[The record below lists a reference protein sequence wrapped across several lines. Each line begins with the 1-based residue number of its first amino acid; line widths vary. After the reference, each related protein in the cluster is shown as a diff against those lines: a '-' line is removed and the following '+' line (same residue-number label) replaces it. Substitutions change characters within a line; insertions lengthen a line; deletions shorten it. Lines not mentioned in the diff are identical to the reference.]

1 MKKNLQ
7 LIIQHRF
14 GVCVG
19 IILLIYELLLRFSY
33 DFSWIAVMLLLC
45 IGYGGYA
52 LVRGIFGSQKPLYL
66 KRTGIICGLFFVT
79 MIMGGLSDGFQH
91 ESNQRAAKEAE
102 EAARKKAQEPY
113 NKQAQYEEGLAWQE
127 QEVYD
132 KQAQYEEWI
141 AWKEGQEKQERYDKQ
156 AQYEEWLAWQQQ
168 QAEEEV
174 RQREEAA
181 RAEAEEKSKY
191 QTVSAIQMI
200 RDYDANAMT
209 AKSKYLNQKARVV
222 RAHISAI
229 DTDGSLLISSPNV
242 DDICFIVCNPS
253 SVIKGRSIS
262 SIQKGDIVTVYGEV
276 TSVGAVV
283 GQRSDIGEVRGYRMK
298 VTRIE

>member
-1 MKKNLQ
+1 MKKILQ

-113 NKQAQYEEGLAWQE
+113 
-127 QEVYD
+127 D
-132 KQAQYEEWI
+132 KQAQYEEWL
-141 AWKEGQEKQERYDKQ
+141 AWQEEQEKQERYDKQ

>member
-1 MKKNLQ
+1 MKKILQ

-113 NKQAQYEEGLAWQE
+113 Y
-127 QEVYD
+127 
-132 KQAQYEEWI
+132 
-141 AWKEGQEKQERYDKQ
+141 KQ

>member
-1 MKKNLQ
+1 MKKILQ
-7 LIIQHRF
+7 LIIQHKF

-33 DFSWIAVMLLLC
+33 DFSWVAVMLLLC

-91 ESNQRAAKEAE
+91 ESNQRAVKEAE

-113 NKQAQYEEGLAWQE
+113 NKQAQYEEWLAWQE
-127 QEVYD
+127 E
-132 KQAQYEEWI
+132 
-141 AWKEGQEKQERYDKQ
+141 QEKQERYDKQ

-253 SVIKGRSIS
+253 SIIKGRSIS

>member
-1 MKKNLQ
+1 MKKILQ
-7 LIIQHRF
+7 LIIQHKF

-19 IILLIYELLLRFSY
+19 IILLIYELLLQFSY
-33 DFSWIAVMLLLC
+33 DFSWVAVMLLLC

-113 NKQAQYEEGLAWQE
+113 NKQAQYEEWLAWQE
-127 QEVYD
+127 E
-132 KQAQYEEWI
+132 
-141 AWKEGQEKQERYDKQ
+141 QEKQERYDKQ

-253 SVIKGRSIS
+253 SIIKGRSIS

>member
-1 MKKNLQ
+1 
-7 LIIQHRF
+7 
-14 GVCVG
+14 
-19 IILLIYELLLRFSY
+19 
-33 DFSWIAVMLLLC
+33 MLLLC

-113 NKQAQYEEGLAWQE
+113 
-127 QEVYD
+127 D
-132 KQAQYEEWI
+132 KQAQYEEWL
-141 AWKEGQEKQERYDKQ
+141 AWQEEQEKQERYDKQ